1 MRPCHYI
8 LVLSTATPPP
18 DSGCLITAYKQERY
32 SSMDASH
39 TNGLGPECHK
49 LQSSLAPASAAVR
62 SFISAHPDTQ
72 VQLSPLLEELICL
85 PDVVVSLLRDAAS
98 CEGEQQ
104 LLLEARAV
112 PVFCAGIVRQIE
124 GTYTE
129 GSGWLRRGDS
139 GWRNAADRAATLGSC
154 LGTGRRTMSLAVDAM
169 GLATH
174 LRRAEEAGDSPPYAT
189 SAVLQEINA
198 IKEVLNRP
206 SPQEEAASLRS
217 LGTFLDFLKTY
228 VDNQSTTVPVSDMA
242 RLSVT
247 ASNAGASTYS
257 MSGSPSANGDLY
269 AAPTLLSPAPF
280 PVTFQHIGKIV
291 MNLEKEPVDIR
302 FTSAS
307 DPTSFAVS
315 NCFKDITL
323 FDASTGQRRRSIK
336 VKGAYMVFS
345 PTGDSVAVTT
355 EHLDDG
361 TLRNPKMVPTT
372 HDMVH
377 FDKPVLH
384 VVDWVNDS
392 TPWARRFMLQW
403 HGIRPY
409 SFSPDGRLLAIK
421 GVRNRVEIVTSAKG
435 QGYSVL
441 RSHTD
446 EVTHAEFTAD
456 GARIVT
462 MSRDGTLRVSGV
474 ESGRNVA
481 KIEMEHWRN
490 PLQLAVS
497 PTGVIASIWGRTVTI
512 WDHET
517 GAMDSYN
524 LEAARGSE
532 GVPLAVSPDL
542 RWVAYRSDD
551 GADVTDL
558 ATGKVVYSARLES
571 GFAVSAAFSG
581 NGKYLVVGRCMN
593 GHHART
599 DSGTLNVWEVQT

>member
-1 MRPCHYI
+1 
-8 LVLSTATPPP
+8 
-18 DSGCLITAYKQERY
+18 
-32 SSMDASH
+32 
-39 TNGLGPECHK
+39 
-49 LQSSLAPASAAVR
+49 
-62 SFISAHPDTQ
+62 
-72 VQLSPLLEELICL
+72 
-85 PDVVVSLLRDAAS
+85 
-98 CEGEQQ
+98 
-104 LLLEARAV
+104 
-112 PVFCAGIVRQIE
+112 
-124 GTYTE
+124 
-129 GSGWLRRGDS
+129 
-139 GWRNAADRAATLGSC
+139 
-154 LGTGRRTMSLAVDAM
+154 MSLAVDAV

-189 SAVLQEINA
+189 SAILQEINA
-198 IKEVLNRP
+198 IRETLNRP
-206 SPQEEAASLRS
+206 SPQEQAASLRCI
-217 LGTFLDFLKTY
+217 GTFLDFLKTY

-257 MSGSPSANGDLY
+257 MSGSPSVNGDQY
-269 AAPTLLSPAPF
+269 AAPMLLPVAPH
-280 PVTFQHIGKIV
+280 PVTFRHIGKIV

-315 NCFKDITL
+315 SFFKDIGI

-336 VKGAYMVFS
+336 VKGVHMVFS
-345 PTGDSVAVTT
+345 PMRNSVAVTT

-361 TLRNPKMVPTT
+361 THRISKMIPTT

-377 FDKPVLH
+377 FDKPVLY

-392 TPWARRFMLQW
+392 SPGARRFMLQW

-409 SFSPDGRLLAIK
+409 SFSPDGQLLAIK
-421 GVRNRVEIVTSAKG
+421 GVRNRVEIVTSARG

-446 EVTHAEFTAD
+446 EVTHAEFTVD
-456 GARIVT
+456 GARLVT
-462 MSRDGTLRVSGV
+462 MSRDGTLRVSSV
-474 ESGRNVA
+474 ESGRNIA

-497 PTGVIASIWGRTVTI
+497 PTGVIATIWGRAVTI
-512 WDHET
+512 WDYET
-517 GAMDSYN
+517 GAMNSYN
-524 LEAARGSE
+524 LEIARGSE
-532 GVPLAVSPDL
+532 GVPLAISPDL

-593 GHHART
+593 GHHGRT
-599 DSGTLNVWEVQT
+599 DSGILNVWEIQT